1 MFKSCMTA
9 KSKKQIK
16 IDHLYKKKKIEIQK
30 SHIHRVVRSSCVFN
44 FCNVLAK
51 DLIFYLKLRS
61 PYIFTPKYRAY
72 SLLRDN
78 AGFLHSQ
85 SCTMVNFDLDKVRLV
100 YLNLDFLISHNH

>member
-51 DLIFYLKLRS
+51 DLIF
-61 PYIFTPKYRAY
+61 I
-72 SLLRDN
+72 
-78 AGFLHSQ
+78 
-85 SCTMVNFDLDKVRLV
+85 
-100 YLNLDFLISHNH
+100 